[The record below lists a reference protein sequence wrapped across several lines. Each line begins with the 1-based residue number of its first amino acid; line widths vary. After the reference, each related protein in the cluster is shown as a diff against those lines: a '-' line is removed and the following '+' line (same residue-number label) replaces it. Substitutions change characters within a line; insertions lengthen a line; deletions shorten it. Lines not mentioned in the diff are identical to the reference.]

1 MESQECQNKN
11 PLRLNGVAQESR
23 FPEALDPTLVQ
34 IDGKTLVDYQ
44 TIANEFAKLIQ
55 FYNSDNQRDENWDAF
70 FNSTEFANENSKP
83 HIALFHAFIQLMLHA
98 QEDLNLITT
107 KHLEFYYKDAL
118 QIAFKDA
125 QPDEAHIV
133 LGLSNNIKSHLVK
146 EGTLLRAGKDKN
158 QKQRLF
164 KTKEDIV
171 VNRTQISELKSVF
184 VEKTF
189 PTEETDETLV
199 PPSKVLVYSA
209 TVANS
214 LDGLGEPLDK
224 SNPKWA
230 QFGQNQSEIK
240 TKTMTLSKLGLAISS
255 DFLRLNEGSR
265 NVKLIFTFSNNH
277 SITSLDKTD
286 FTVCL
291 SGEKNWIETT
301 PIDVEFPSNQLI
313 IEFELAPEIDPIVPY
328 NETVFAENFNCT
340 NPVLK
345 LLINQNEAKNVYG
358 QLVDLNLTSVEITAT
373 VDGIRQLV
381 IQNDSGKLDP
391 TKPFEPFGARPML
404 GSTFYVGCQEAFGKK
419 LTALTFEFVWM
430 NQPEFSSY
438 YDAYFTDT
446 TYDEFRVNGYAL
458 KNRNWK
464 SETININIDGS
475 PQGVQLFE
483 SDSEPKHT
491 MSFDNVAAIFN
502 ESDPVSDFLE
512 FTNQQKNGFVKLELV
527 APNKTG
533 LKAFGH
539 GDYQNLY
546 VTQATNLAK
555 GETDAVLPNEPY
567 TPKAK
572 SFLLGYVAS
581 ETILLNSETASTA
594 KLFFHIGAF
603 GNADQSLL
611 LPSTV
616 ALVPKYEDEGN
627 FYLGITNAEPPQN
640 LNLLFQVSEGS
651 ADPNKLPEKIK
662 WSYLIKDTWQDF
674 TSEIISDSTNG
685 FVNSG
690 IISFP
695 LPKELNKNNTW
706 LTPDKYWIR
715 ASIAENSDSVCQV
728 INVHPQAITA
738 VFSDNGN
745 ELSHLAE
752 PLEANTIAKLS
763 QSQAVIKSVEQPYA
777 TFNGKLPEEG
787 NDYYRRVSERLRH
800 KNRPITIWDFERI
813 VLEEFPSVY
822 KLKCLNHTRMNEY
835 YSEQAPGNVS
845 LIVISN
851 LRNQNAVN
859 PLQPTTSLS
868 TLTAIKEFLTPL
880 KNPFIELHIKNPT
893 FEEVQ
898 VEFNVRFYEGTD
910 QSFYQNQL
918 NEDLKK
924 YLSPWA
930 YADGVDISFEGVI
943 HKSKI
948 INFVEELEY
957 VDYVTCFKMYHVI
970 DQNLTEQ
977 IDVNEI
983 SPTRS
988 SALVVS
994 ATQHLIYVLTSEECE
1009 CDTENVQVIVVSG
1022 GIGTMVINQDFEVNK
1037 I

>member
-23 FPEALDPTLVQ
+23 FPKALDPTLVQ

-55 FYNSDNQRDENWDAF
+55 FYNTDNQRDGDWETF
-70 FNSTEFANENSKP
+70 FNSSEFANETSKP

-133 LGLSNNIKSHLVK
+133 LGLSNNIKSHLVE

-158 QKQRLF
+158 GKQRLF

-189 PTEETDETLV
+189 RTVDT
-199 PPSKVLVYSA
+199 PPELLIPPKVLIYSA
-209 TVANS
+209 AVANS
-214 LDGLGEPLDK
+214 LDGLGEPVDE

-230 QFGQNQSEIK
+230 QFGQNQAEIN
-240 TKTMTLSKLGLAISS
+240 TKTMALSKIGLAISS
-255 DFLRLNEGSR
+255 DFLRLNEGTR
-265 NVKLIFTFSNNH
+265 HVKLVFTFSNTH
-277 SITSLDKTD
+277 TITSLDKAD

-291 SGEKNWIETT
+291 SGEKKWIETT
-301 PIDVEFPSNQLI
+301 PTKVEFPTNQLI

-345 LLINQNEAKNVYG
+345 LLINQNETKNVYG

-373 VDGIRQLV
+373 VDGIKQLV

-391 TKPFEPFGARPML
+391 TKPFEPFGARPVL

-419 LTALTFEFVWM
+419 LTALTFDFEWM
-430 NQPEFSSY
+430 NQPDFSSY
-438 YDAYFTDT
+438 YDVYYSDT
-446 TYDEFRVNGYAL
+446 SFSDFKINGYAL
-458 KNRNWK
+458 RNRIWNSSTLNSDGVNLFQSDTDPKNK
-464 SETININIDGS
+464 MI
-475 PQGVQLFE
+475 
-483 SDSEPKHT
+483 
-491 MSFDNVAAIFN
+491 FDNVGTVFS
-502 ESDPVSDFLE
+502 EPDPVSDFVE

-527 APNKTG
+527 GPNFTT

-546 VTQATNLAK
+546 VKKATSLAL
-555 GETDAVLPNEPY
+555 GVTETILPNEPY

-572 SFLLGYVAS
+572 SFYIGYSAT
-581 ETILLNSETASTA
+581 ELIPLTAPSDSVSQH
-594 KLFFHIGAF
+594 FFHIGAF
-603 GNADQSLL
+603 GVANQTSFLADAA
-611 LPSTV
+611 T
-616 ALVPKYEDEGN
+616 LVPKYEDEGN
-627 FYLGITNAEPPQN
+627 FYIGITNAEPPQN
-640 LNLLFQVSEGS
+640 LSLLFQVSEGS

-662 WSYLIKDTWQDF
+662 WSYLINNTWQDF
-674 TSEIISDSTNG
+674 TGEIISDSTNG

-706 LTPDKYWIR
+706 LTPDKYWIK

-822 KLKCLNHTRMNEY
+822 KLKCLNHTRMNEN

-868 TLTAIKEFLTPL
+868 TLTAIKSFLTPL

-910 QSFYQNQL
+910 ESYYQNQL

-948 INFVEELEY
+948 INFVEELAY
-957 VDYVTCFKMYHVI
+957 VDYVTCFKMYHI
-970 DQNLTEQ
+970 INQNVTEQ

-994 ATQHLIYVLTSEECE
+994 ATQHLIYVLTTEECE

-1022 GIGTMVINQDFEVNK
+1022 GIGTMEINQDFEVNK

>member
-44 TIANEFAKLIQ
+44 TIANEFSKLIE
-55 FYNSDNQRDENWDAF
+55 FYNSENQRDGDWETF
-70 FNSTEFANENSKP
+70 FNSTEFANESSKP

-133 LGLSNNIKSHLVK
+133 LGLSNNIKSHLVE

-158 QKQRLF
+158 GKQRLF
-164 KTKEDIV
+164 KTKEKIV

-189 PTEETDETLV
+189 PTEGTAEEQLI
-199 PPSKVLVYSA
+199 PSKVLVYSA
-209 TVANS
+209 DVANS
-214 LDGLGEPLDK
+214 LDGLGEPVDE

-230 QFGQNQSEIK
+230 QFGQNQAEIE
-240 TKTMTLSKLGLAISS
+240 TKTMALSKIGLAISS
-255 DFLRLNEGSR
+255 DFLRLNEGTR
-265 NVKLIFTFSNNH
+265 NITLTFNFSNEN
-277 SITSLDKTD
+277 SISSIVADD
-286 FTVCL
+286 FTIYL
-291 SGEKNWIETT
+291 SGEKNWIESKPTSVT
-301 PIDVEFPSNQLI
+301 YTRNTLI
-313 IEFELAPEIDPIVPY
+313 INFILAPEIDPIVPY

-345 LLINQNEAKNVYG
+345 LLINQNVAKNVYG

-373 VDGIRQLV
+373 VNGIKQLV

-391 TKPFEPFGARPML
+391 TKPFEPFGARPVL

-419 LTALTFEFVWM
+419 LTELSFDFEWM
-430 NQPEFSSY
+430 NQPVFSSY
-438 YDAYFTDT
+438 YNAYSTSATFD
-446 TYDEFRVNGYAL
+446 DFRVNAFAL
-458 KNRNWK
+458 KNRNWE
-464 SETININIDGS
+464 SSTLNSDALDGS
-475 PQGVQLFE
+475 EGVQLFE
-483 SDSEPKHT
+483 SDSESKHKII
-491 MSFDNVAAIFN
+491 FDNVAAIFN

-527 APNKTG
+527 APNYGG

-555 GETDAVLPNEPY
+555 GDATAVLPNEPY

-572 SFLLGYVAS
+572 SFQLGYVAS
-581 ETILLNSETASTA
+581 ETILLNSETASTT
-594 KLFFHIGAF
+594 KLYFHVGAF
-603 GNADQSLL
+603 GNSDQSLL

-616 ALVPKYEDEGN
+616 TLVPKYEDEGN

-738 VFSDNGN
+738 IFSDDGN

-777 TFNGKLPEEG
+777 SFNGKLPEEG

-822 KLKCLNHTRMNEY
+822 KLKCLNHTRMNEN

-880 KNPFIELHIKNPT
+880 KNPFIELHVKNPT

-910 QSFYQNQL
+910 ESYYQNQL

-970 DQNLTEQ
+970 DQNLTKQ

-994 ATQHLIYVLTSEECE
+994 ATQHLINVLTTTACE